1 MKDSRQEIQVGFA
14 IIVAVVV
21 LVGGLMWFEG
31 YRYDRDSVRVEVQ
44 FPTVGGLGTGDP
56 VHVRGIPLGKV
67 ESVELASGGVRVGLR
82 LRGEVPLREDT
93 RFRVGSL
100 GLMGERMVELEPGRG
115 AAVSDPGARIFDG
128 EYSLAIS
135 EMMGEMEELSVQL
148 GSMLE
153 QGRGVLLELGDGR
166 LQETLAEATRAA
178 RLAGDVLADS
188 GDDLR
193 RASRS
198 LASAGGQLDAFLSEH
213 REGMGVA
220 VEGAARGAAALDS
233 LVGQLR
239 RVSAGADSVLLAIRE
254 QRGALGRMVYDE
266 QMGEDLESSVSQ
278 LRWLVEDIRRNPQ
291 RYLTV
296 KIF

>member
-31 YRYDRDSVRVEVQ
+31 YRHDRDSVRVSVQ
-44 FPTVGGLGTGDP
+44 FPAVGGLGAGDP

-67 ESVELASGGVRVGLR
+67 ESVELEGSGVRVELR
-82 LRGEVPLREDT
+82 LAGEVPLREDA
-93 RFRVGSL
+93 RFQVGSL
-100 GLMGERMVELEPGRG
+100 GLMGERLVELEPGSG
-115 AAVSDPGARIFDG
+115 AAVRDPGDRVFEG

-135 EMMGEMEELSVQL
+135 EMMGEMEEISAQL
-148 GSMLE
+148 ATVLE
-153 QGRGVLLELGDGR
+153 QGQGVLLELGDGR
-166 LQETLAEATRAA
+166 LQQTLAEATRAA
-178 RLAGDVLADS
+178 RLAGDMLADS
-188 GDDLR
+188 GEDLK

-198 LASAGGQLDAFLSEH
+198 LASAGGQLDAFLREH

-220 VEGAARGAAALDS
+220 VQGAARGAAALDS
-233 LVGQLR
+233 LVGQLQ
-239 RVSAGADSVLLAIRE
+239 RVSAGADSVLVAIQE
-254 QRGALGRMVYDE
+254 QRGALGRMVYDKE
-266 QMGEDLESSVSQ
+266 MGEDLESSVSQ

>member
-1 MKDSRQEIQVGFA
+1 MKDSRQEIQVGLA
-14 IIVAVVV
+14 LIASIVV
-21 LVGGLMWFEG
+21 LIGGLMWFQG
-31 YRYDRDSVRVEVQ
+31 YRYDRDSMRVDVQ
-44 FPTVGGLGTGDP
+44 FPAVGGLGAGDP

-67 ESVELASGGVRVGLR
+67 ESVELAGEGVRVQLQLQR
-82 LRGEVPLREDT
+82 QVPLREDA
-93 RFRVGSL
+93 RFQVGSL
-100 GLMGERMVELEPGRG
+100 GLMGERMVELEPGTG
-115 AAVSDPGARIFDG
+115 AAIPDPSGRVFEG

-135 EMMGEMEELSVQL
+135 EMMGEMEQIAAQL
-148 GSMLE
+148 GTVLE
-153 QGRGVLLELGDGR
+153 QGQGVLLELGDGR
-166 LQETLAEATRAA
+166 LHQTLAEATRAA
-178 RLAGDVLADS
+178 RLAGDMLADS
-188 GDDLR
+188 GEDLK

-198 LASAGGQLDAFLSEH
+198 LASAGGQLDAFLTEH

-220 VEGAARGAAALDS
+220 VQGAARGAAALDS
-233 LVGQLR
+233 LVGQLQ

-266 QMGEDLESSVSQ
+266 EMGEDLESSVSQ